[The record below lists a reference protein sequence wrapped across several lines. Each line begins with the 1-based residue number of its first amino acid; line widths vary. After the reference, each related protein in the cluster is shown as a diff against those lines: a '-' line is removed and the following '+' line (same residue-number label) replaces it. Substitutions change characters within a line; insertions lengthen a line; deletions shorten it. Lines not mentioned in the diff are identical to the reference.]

1 MSSERGRN
9 MDSEN
14 TLKTGTTTVGIKCK
28 DAVILAAD
36 KRATAGHLI
45 ADKKAQKVHIVNEK
59 MALTTAGTVSDIQ
72 LITKLIK
79 AELKLKSMR
88 VGRESSAKEA
98 ANLLSGM
105 VYGNIRKM
113 SMIPGVTHFLFG
125 GADKSGVH
133 LFDIFADGSLS
144 DIDEFVSSGSGSV
157 FAYGVLET
165 LYKKDM
171 NIDDAVQLAVK
182 SVNAALQRDS
192 ASGNGIDVVKITKD
206 GVEKVM
212 SKDVS
217 VSLEA

>member
-1 MSSERGRN
+1 

-45 ADKKAQKVHIVNEK
+45 ADKKAKKVHIVNNN

-72 LITKLIK
+72 LLTKLIK

-88 VGRESSAKEA
+88 VGREANATEA
-98 ANLLSGM
+98 ANLLAGM

-113 SMIPGVTHFLFG
+113 SMIPGVSHFLFAG
-125 GADKSGVH
+125 NDKKGLH
-133 LFDIFADGSLS
+133 LFDIFADGSLTE
-144 DIDEFVSSGSGSV
+144 IDSFVSSGSGSV

-165 LYKKDM
+165 LYKEDM
-171 NIDDAVQLAVK
+171 NTEEAVQLAVK

-192 ASGNGIDVVKITKD
+192 ASGNGIDVIKITKD
-206 GVEKVM
+206 GVEVVM